1 MPELSRLNI
10 IIDKKNDVKIREL
23 VDRGIYPSV
32 SRAINAAAEAL
43 IELEAERTAWWAE
56 TKRRCVE
63 AEKCPQGLLAMNDVF
78 ASIRDAVAQDKDG
91 KPAK

>member
-1 MPELSRLNI
+1 MPAMSRLNI
-10 IIDKKNDVKIREL
+10 IIDKKNDLKIREL
-23 VDRGIYPSV
+23 VDRGLYPSV

-63 AEKCPQGLLAMNDVF
+63 AEESPQGLLGADDVF
-78 ASIRDAVAQDKDG
+78 ASLRDAMARDKDG
-91 KPAK
+91 KPAE